1 MGEVISVALRNG
13 PVTSGAVSIAIA
25 VRDDLEQLKA
35 CKAVTVA
42 SDMILFLNFSALNYF
57 YICPVSSVD
66 DIVAKYIY
74 GHTHT
79 VSVAMNDPVGCEAA
93 FIVIRNGSVTSL
105 AVDLS
110 L

>member
-1 MGEVISVALRNG
+1 MGEVVSVALRNG
-13 PVTSGAVSIAIA
+13 PVTRGAVSIA

-74 GHTHT
+74 GQLDTHTHCF
-79 VSVAMNDPVGCEAA
+79 SSYE
-93 FIVIRNGSVTSL
+93 
-105 AVDLS
+105 
-110 L
+110 